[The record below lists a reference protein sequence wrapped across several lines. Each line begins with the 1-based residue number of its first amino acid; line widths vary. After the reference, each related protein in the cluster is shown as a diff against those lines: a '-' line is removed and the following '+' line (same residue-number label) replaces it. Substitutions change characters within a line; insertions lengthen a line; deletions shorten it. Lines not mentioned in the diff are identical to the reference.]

1 MSKSVLYGLEND
13 DQQTAKEGG
22 RIMISAMFQQ
32 FGGKIE
38 IFSQSGYSLEC
49 QIKDDTAKDSKED

>member
-1 MSKSVLYGLEND
+1 
-13 DQQTAKEGG
+13 
-22 RIMISAMFQQ
+22 MISAMFQQ

-49 QIKDDTAKDSKED
+49 QIKDDIAKDSKEERLLVPQKH